1 MQKFFIRFSW
11 ITILAIY
18 LLILAGG
25 IVRSTGSGMGCPDWP
40 KCFGEYIPPTRLE
53 QLPANYK
60 EIYAEKRREK
70 NLRLVGFLKAIGMR
84 EAAERVQNDES
95 IYIEEDFD
103 VTKTWI
109 EFLNRLLGVLI
120 GLMIFVNFIASL
132 SYRKTKPLV
141 PVLSFLA
148 IILVGFQGW
157 IGSIVVSTNL
167 LEGMITL
174 HMFLAIVQVLLM
186 AFTAEI
192 ARKTYSQ
199 EPQGTLQISKNL
211 WALLWITM
219 LLSFGQVL
227 LGTQVREQIDA
238 VAREIGNRSAWVEKL
253 DYRFYVHRSYS
264 LLLLAL
270 NVFLLF
276 KLRKITQEYFVKIR
290 FLYQMLIAVLLLSIL
305 SGAIMA
311 YFAVPAFAQPIHLA
325 LAAAMMGLEWQIFL
339 RLRMMNDEQFK
350 CIWRTPENL

>member
-18 LLILAGG
+18 LLILVGG

-84 EAAERVQNDES
+84 EAAERVRNDET

-132 SYRKTKPLV
+132 SYRKIKPLV

-186 AFTAEI
+186 AFTAET
-192 ARKTYSQ
+192 ARKTYYQ

-238 VAREIGNRSAWVEKL
+238 VAREISNRSAWVEKL

-276 KLRKITQEYFVKIR
+276 KLRKITQEYFIKIR

-325 LAAAMMGLEWQIFL
+325 LAAAMMGLEWQMFL
-339 RLRMMNDEQFK
+339 RLRMMSDE
-350 CIWRTPENL
+350 

>member
-1 MQKFFIRFSW
+1 
-11 ITILAIY
+11 
-18 LLILAGG
+18 
-25 IVRSTGSGMGCPDWP
+25 
-40 KCFGEYIPPTRLE
+40 
-53 QLPANYK
+53 
-60 EIYAEKRREK
+60 
-70 NLRLVGFLKAIGMR
+70 MR
-84 EAAERVQNDES
+84 EAAERVRNDET

-120 GLMIFVNFIASL
+120 GLMIFVNFVASL
-132 SYRKTKPLV
+132 SYRKIKPLV
-141 PVLSFLA
+141 PVLSSLA

-238 VAREIGNRSAWVEKL
+238 VAREIGNRSAWIEKL

-311 YFAVPAFAQPIHLA
+311 YFAVPAFAQPIHLV

-339 RLRMMNDEQFK
+339 RLRMMSDE
-350 CIWRTPENL
+350 

>member
-1 MQKFFIRFSW
+1 
-11 ITILAIY
+11 
-18 LLILAGG
+18 
-25 IVRSTGSGMGCPDWP
+25 
-40 KCFGEYIPPTRLE
+40 LE

-120 GLMIFVNFIASL
+120 GLMIFVNFVASL
-132 SYRKTKPLV
+132 SYRKIKPLV

-311 YFAVPAFAQPIHLA
+311 YFAVPAFAQPIHLV

-339 RLRMMNDEQFK
+339 RLRMMNNE
-350 CIWRTPENL
+350 

>member
-186 AFTAEI
+186 AFTAEK
-192 ARKTYSQ
+192 ARKTYYQ

-339 RLRMMNDEQFK
+339 RLRMMNNE
-350 CIWRTPENL
+350 

>member
-1 MQKFFIRFSW
+1 MQKFFIQFSW
-11 ITILAIY
+11 ITILAVY
-18 LLILAGG
+18 LLILVGG

-40 KCFGEYIPPTRLE
+40 KCFGKVVPPTKLE
-53 QLPANYK
+53 ELPPNYK

-84 EAAERVQNDES
+84 EAAERVRNDET

-120 GLMIFVNFIASL
+120 GLMIFVNFVASL
-132 SYRKTKPLV
+132 SYRKIKPLV

-211 WALLWITM
+211 WILLWITM
-219 LLSFGQVL
+219 ILSFGQVL

-238 VAREIGNRSAWVEKL
+238 IAKEIGNRGAWIEKL

-270 NVFLLF
+270 NIFLLF
-276 KLRKITQEYFVKIR
+276 KLQKITKEYFTKIR
-290 FLYQMLIAVLLLSIL
+290 FLYQLLIAVLILSTL

-339 RLRMMNDEQFK
+339 RLRMMSE
-350 CIWRTPENL
+350 